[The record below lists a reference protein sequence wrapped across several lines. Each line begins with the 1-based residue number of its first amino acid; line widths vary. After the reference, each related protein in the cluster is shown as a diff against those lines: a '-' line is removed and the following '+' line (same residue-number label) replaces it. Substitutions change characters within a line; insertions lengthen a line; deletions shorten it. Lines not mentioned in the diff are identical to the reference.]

1 MTKQII
7 CANCGES
14 MLECYTKKGLRL
26 YVCKHKSAKT
36 LNDRVGKPKHVLIYC
51 DHEIFGL
58 KQAFENMTAETNLT
72 IKKLREATE
81 NKIDDSNLY
90 KSANLALELDFEKD
104 RLPELFNAA
113 MTLGYSLGLEPRK
126 SIESLV
132 IGIARQ
138 SRKVLDNLGV
148 IFSTEQAYRWYM
160 VEHNKTEILTEEE
173 RQEAWKKY
181 AVNEVITKAEN
192 IRKKGVTE

>member
-1 MTKQII
+1 
-7 CANCGES
+7 
-14 MLECYTKKGLRL
+14 
-26 YVCKHKSAKT
+26 
-36 LNDRVGKPKHVLIYC
+36 
-51 DHEIFGL
+51 
-58 KQAFENMTAETNLT
+58 MTAETNLT
-72 IKKLREATE
+72 IKKLRVATE
-81 NKIDDSNLY
+81 NKIDDANLY

-148 IFSTEQAYRWYM
+148 IFSTEQAYRWYR
-160 VEHNKTEILTEEE
+160 VEHNKTSLTEEE
-173 RQEAWKKY
+173 RQEAWKEY
-181 AVNEVITKAEN
+181 AVNEVITKAKN
-192 IRKKGVTE
+192 IRKKGVTK